1 MASKFTGLKYDD
13 DCGFYAVH
21 DGKIISPESGISGDK
36 GDALSALFNSTH
48 ATYRSSA
55 HEYESLEA
63 RKSAFETFRVAR
75 ELLELHAKEMAQV
88 QQAAMGTIDWR
99 TVEPLDA
106 DEKCMSE
113 NPAYLSIAF

>member
-13 DCGFYAVH
+13 DHGFYAVH
-21 DGKIISPESGISGDK
+21 GGKIISPESGISGDK

-88 QQAAMGTIDWR
+88 QLAAMG
-99 TVEPLDA
+99 E
-106 DEKCMSE
+106 ESK
-113 NPAYLSIAF
+113 